1 MILWSSQIEL
11 HGEKPHPIITT
22 VPYPWCVCFYCSWHR
37 MHILL
42 FIPEKLSP
50 KKSIL
55 WASSSRG
62 ELGERKSV
70 SWCNN
75 NLTFLWLVLLKIY
88 TITLCVWTNEAKI
101 AFLFQSLFLPGHQ
114 ILHCCPPWRFLGHG
128 PLHLRSLLP
137 SSISISLRSSNSM
150 KTSWQSLKFTDNFIS
165 Y

>member
-1 MILWSSQIEL
+1 
-11 HGEKPHPIITT
+11 
-22 VPYPWCVCFYCSWHR
+22 

-55 WASSSRG
+55 WAPSSRG
-62 ELGERKSV
+62 ELGGRKSV

-101 AFLFQSLFLPGHQ
+101 ACLFQSLFLPGHQ
-114 ILHCCPPWRFLGHG
+114 ILHCCPPWRLFGRVLYTGEVSCLFLPFLWDHQI
-128 PLHLRSLLP
+128 LHHCLYEDFLAILNF
-137 SSISISLRSSNSM
+137 I
-150 KTSWQSLKFTDNFIS
+150 DYFIS